1 MGPAGYQR
9 KRQRGNHLSLS
20 LSLLLLE
27 AVLIKCERV
36 DEDGQDGGN
45 FRRRTDERGNYGG
58 QPGRQPRGTGNY
70 ERGMGQQQ
78 SYQAS
83 QNKFK
88 ENLWKLGSHEVR
100 RNLFKSASLSKLLLI
115 CGEHSSTGIRSD
127 RRDPSTGT
135 RDRILVLQR
144 ETFSIPRFQSCVRLP
159 PFLTLLPYP
168 PPHSHSPLY
177 SQRFRTPS
185 QTTPL
190 RFTPSPPLAQISN
203 TSRLPRIPYLFR
215 PNSFFLPSLF
225 PSRSWSSRQTNRFK
239 RSTSQNS
246 FI

>member
-100 RNLFKSASLSKLLLI
+100 AEILESTVSLQF
-115 CGEHSSTGIRSD
+115 C
-127 RRDPSTGT
+127 
-135 RDRILVLQR
+135 
-144 ETFSIPRFQSCVRLP
+144 
-159 PFLTLLPYP
+159 
-168 PPHSHSPLY
+168 
-177 SQRFRTPS
+177 
-185 QTTPL
+185 
-190 RFTPSPPLAQISN
+190 
-203 TSRLPRIPYLFR
+203 
-215 PNSFFLPSLF
+215 
-225 PSRSWSSRQTNRFK
+225 
-239 RSTSQNS
+239 
-246 FI
+246 